1 MSERDELATVIH
13 RRICEES
20 LSECLEDEGYCVKA
34 ASEVLAAGYSK
45 PRTITTVAELEALPS
60 GSIIRDDLG
69 FAWQKYNKPISD
81 KPAWFAATRDTG
93 FYFSSNFIDGNR
105 VPLMVLFEAAS

>member
-1 MSERDELATVIH
+1 MSALNDLANSIEASMDESPGFIAWTGQGPMDLAVALT
-13 RRICEES
+13 
-20 LSECLEDEGYCVKA
+20 
-34 ASEVLAAGYSK
+34 AAGYSK
-45 PRTITTVAELEALPS
+45 PRAITTVAELEALPG

-105 VPLMVLFEAAS
+105 APLTVLWEPAP

>member
-1 MSERDELATVIH
+1 MSARDELAELIWD
-13 RRICEES
+13 
-20 LSECLEDEGYCVKA
+20 EDACDWRQFGPNDLCDA
-34 ASEVLAAGYSK
+34 ILAAGYSK
-45 PRTITTVAELEALPS
+45 PRTITTVAELEALPG

-105 VPLMVLFEAAS
+105 VPLTVLFEAAS